1 MCSVDPISGIAL
13 IASGCNFLSAE
24 AKNRKVQSNCEE
36 MRQLH
41 AAREA
46 ENVER
51 EQANLDR
58 AREVRALAAKMS
70 GPEWEELARREQINT
85 AVSEERQRAE
95 GRMQSLQKEL
105 GMMREELQQR
115 ELELAEAR
123 EQVHRSENET
133 AAVIASA
140 KDKLVQANDQVRKTS
155 GQSAELM
162 RKLQEMRET
171 NRKAVTAAI
180 RARNSQQSAAAEAAM
195 LRRKLDGQRR
205 GLYIVGAAICIG
217 VAAYGAYRLYQKYA
231 NQPAVE
237 GVPVPVARES
247 ELGVGELLEE
257 VEQRERSEF
266 EREEEWV
273 RSEIV
278 IRFALA

>member
-70 GPEWEELARREQINT
+70 GPEWEELARREQIT

-95 GRMQSLQKEL
+95 SRMQSLQKEL

-162 RKLQEMRET
+162 RRLQEMRET
-171 NRKAVTAAI
+171 NRKAVSAAI
-180 RARNSQQSAAAEAAM
+180 RARNSQQSAVAEAAM

-205 GLYIVGAAICIG
+205 TLYIVGAAICIG
-217 VAAYGAYRLYQKYA
+217 VAAYGAYRLYQKYT

-237 GVPVPVARES
+237 GVPIARES

-273 RSEIV
+273 RSELV